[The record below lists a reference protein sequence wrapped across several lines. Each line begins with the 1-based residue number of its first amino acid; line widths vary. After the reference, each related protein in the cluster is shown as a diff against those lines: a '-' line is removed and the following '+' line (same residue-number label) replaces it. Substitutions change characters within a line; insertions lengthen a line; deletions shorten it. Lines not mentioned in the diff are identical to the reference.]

1 MRLDILKIRR
11 VDVEKLVM
19 EGESLS
25 TGTYY
30 RNIFITSPSGTLFVP
45 KPFDPEGMQ
54 KLGEGQLA
62 VVLFDDNERPFCVGY
77 MEINFPQKLAEYLE
91 RRVQPGEQLI
101 KNPAGQELYFD
112 RLGSIK
118 LIRNRDGFEYDAGE
132 RKLSFMGQLCSFV
145 IQGFEMVFGLVRR
158 GMIGLIELGDLA
170 HEFVLRI
177 TRKLTGLKVVEL
189 SLGDLFDE
197 LGIPILGLR
206 SRARALLKVFNDAG
220 ISVSEISI
228 DSLGNIKFKFSEVG
242 GEFMNVELQGL
253 KAELKVMEFGI
264 GQTPKKEKVLLGET
278 FYNLFVNHVHST
290 PMGPSSPPTVVLP
303 NEVVLSKTTK
313 TD

>member
-1 MRLDILKIRR
+1 MRLDIIKIKR
-11 VDVEKLVM
+11 VDIEKLVM

-25 TGTYY
+25 TGTIY

-62 VVLFDDNERPFCVGY
+62 VVLFDNNERPFCIGY
-77 MEINFPQKLAEYLE
+77 VEINFPQKLAEYLE
-91 RRVQPGEQLI
+91 RKVQPGEQLI

-112 RLGSIK
+112 RSGNIK

-132 RKLSFMGQLCSFV
+132 RKMSFMGQLCNFV
-145 IQGFEMVFGLVRR
+145 IQGMEVVFGLVRR
-158 GMIGLIELGDLA
+158 GVVGLIEMGDLA
-170 HEFVLRI
+170 HEFVLRL
-177 TRKLTGLKVVEL
+177 TRKLTGLKVIEL

-206 SRARALLKVFNDAG
+206 TRARALFKVFNDAG
-220 ISVSEISI
+220 ISVSEISV
-228 DSLGNIKFKFSEVG
+228 DSLGNVKFKVTEVS
-242 GEFMNVELQGL
+242 GEFLNAEVSGL
-253 KAELKVMEFGI
+253 KADLKVLEFNI

-278 FYNLFVNHVHST
+278 FYNLFINHVHT
-290 PMGPSSPPTVVLP
+290 TATGPSSPPTVALP